1 MHEIVLYD
9 IDADNRGHLQVSVP
23 RLCDAVYTWRG
34 GGQWVNDSALSCDWL
49 RNIANNV
56 LERQWI

>member
-34 GGQWVNDSALSCDWL
+34 GGAVGK
-49 RNIANNV
+49 
-56 LERQWI
+56 RQRAEL